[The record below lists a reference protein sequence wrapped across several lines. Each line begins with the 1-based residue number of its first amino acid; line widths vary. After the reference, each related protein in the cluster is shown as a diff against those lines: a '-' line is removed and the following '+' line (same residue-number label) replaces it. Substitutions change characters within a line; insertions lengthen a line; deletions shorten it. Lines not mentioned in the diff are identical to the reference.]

1 MEQLLAH
8 ITIGLMIILIGYSLY
23 RRYTKVIEGATG
35 SQDKPKY
42 QDPNLNQDP
51 LYLATI
57 NASNITFL
65 KSQIDDITKLRQ
77 QMNLLNEKVENNSTQ
92 LASINKSLQNTGTS
106 SIPSKEK
113 TNEMAASGNSAQMPD
128 GSA

>member
-1 MEQLLAH
+1 MQF
-8 ITIGLMIILIGYSLY
+8 
-23 RRYTKVIEGATG
+23 R

-65 KSQIDDITKLRQ
+65 KSIDDITKLRQ
-77 QMNLLNEKVENNSTQ
+77 QMNRINEKWKIIALN
-92 LASINKSLQNTGTS
+92 
-106 SIPSKEK
+106 
-113 TNEMAASGNSAQMPD
+113 
-128 GSA
+128 

>member
-77 QMNLLNEKVENNSTQ
+77 QMNLL
-92 LASINKSLQNTGTS
+92 LSL
-106 SIPSKEK
+106 IHI
-113 TNEMAASGNSAQMPD
+113 
-128 GSA
+128 